1 MLDLPTKNKNKLTLI
16 WWTILFKVYYV
27 THEDFSFSSVDEIKM
42 NLLDN
47 PTERKLVDV
56 LVLQFPPSRSFF
68 V

>member
-27 THEDFSFSSVDEIKM
+27 THEGFSFSSVDEIKM

-47 PTERKLVDV
+47 PLEGEVVDV
-56 LVLQFPPSRSFF
+56 WLL
-68 V
+68 

>member
-27 THEDFSFSSVDEIKM
+27 THEDFRFSSVDEIKM

-47 PTERKLVDV
+47 PLEGEVVDV
-56 LVLQFPPSRSFF
+56 WLL
-68 V
+68 

>member
-47 PTERKLVDV
+47 PLEGEVVDV
-56 LVLQFPPSRSFF
+56 WLL
-68 V
+68 